1 MTDNDDRMTRVE
13 GRLDALGADMG
24 VLKDD
29 VRVLK
34 DDVRVLKDDVR
45 VLKDDVHRLRA
56 LYEQHD
62 TQIRM
67 IAEVQAHHGRQL
79 EEHGR
84 LLRDIKQELAPL
96 GDIRDFVRRIGDDH
110 ERRLSGLEKH
120 TGIE

>member
-24 VLKDD
+24 
-29 VRVLK
+29 VLK